1 MDLRLMSQRRIRVV
15 PLRLAAGVAVAML
28 LTSCILIVPDTQGN
42 RPVRLELPTPAKNP
56 TVSYLTVDL
65 DELSCDQLRVVV
77 DALPKPR
84 RARRP
89 WGARATYMQSSPRAW
104 QIRRRVREVENAIA
118 ARCAPVEELPP
129 GL

>member
-1 MDLRLMSQRRIRVV
+1 MYQRRICV
-15 PLRLAAGVAVAML
+15 LLMRLATGVAVAML
-28 LTSCILIVPDTQGN
+28 LTSCILIVADTQGN
-42 RPVRLELPTPAKNP
+42 RPVRLELPTPANNP
-56 TVSYLTVDL
+56 TVSYMTVDL
-65 DELSCDQLRVVV
+65 DELSCDHLRVVL
-77 DALPKPR
+77 DALPEPR

-104 QIRRRVREVENAIA
+104 QSRRRVREVENAIA